1 MLRIVLLACIF
12 VMTATFQ
19 HRPGIPSP
27 KRIQSLLSRF
37 DKINLRAPRF
47 HSFKMNPV
55 NCKQGP
61 EDDDKSWVDNIF
73 EPLINKYAELP
84 ESEQSMLAS
93 IYQSAYFMLCVYI
106 GIVMVRAYKFSIE
119 QTPGI
124 S

>member
-1 MLRIVLLACIF
+1 
-12 VMTATFQ
+12 
-19 HRPGIPSP
+19 
-27 KRIQSLLSRF
+27 
-37 DKINLRAPRF
+37 
-47 HSFKMNPV
+47 MNPV